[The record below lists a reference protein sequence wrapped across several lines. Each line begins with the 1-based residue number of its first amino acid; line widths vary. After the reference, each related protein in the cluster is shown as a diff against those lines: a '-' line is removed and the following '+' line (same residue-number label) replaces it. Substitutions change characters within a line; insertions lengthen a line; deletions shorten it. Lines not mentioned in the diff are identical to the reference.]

1 MKHLLNRSSICFF
14 VLCGIFVLLII
25 LGTNLNLQRLFAN
38 SFENNT
44 ALNNTNSS
52 YAFTL
57 ALFADLVEDRIRG
70 IIDIL
75 EFTSKDKTF
84 STIPYLSNITDV
96 YHGIASN
103 LETDKRL
110 VLDYILRINPDIAS
124 IYFVLPNGDIYL
136 GEPYSHQEQLPRL
149 NFADREWYSGVTTVN
164 ETYVSSIFLSASIN
178 APAIAIAV
186 PVSTNSD
193 TKSSILNSRE
203 VPVGYLV
210 GIVDLKQVIDL
221 VSNVTANNIGDF
233 FVIDKNGT
241 QLFNSSDTGIT
252 DHLKKF
258 HYIEGISYNTTQLVN
273 ANHTVISELNN
284 SLILSKPISF
294 KNGHLIAILLTE
306 NK

>member
-1 MKHLLNRSSICFF
+1 M
-14 VLCGIFVLLII
+14 
-25 LGTNLNLQRLFAN
+25 NLQRLFAN

-44 ALNNTNSS
+44 ALNDTHSS

-57 ALFADLVEDRIRG
+57 DLFAELVEDRIRG

-84 STIPYLSNITDV
+84 STISYLSNITDA

-103 LETDKRL
+103 LETDKRQ
-110 VLDYILRINPDIAS
+110 VLDYILKINPDIAS

-136 GEPYSHQEQLPRL
+136 GEPYRHQEQLPRL
-149 NFADREWYSGVTTVN
+149 NFADREWYVGVTTLN

-178 APAIAIAV
+178 APAFAIAV

-193 TKSSILNSRE
+193 VESPTLNSGE
-203 VPVGYLV
+203 VPFGYLV
-210 GIVDLKQVIDL
+210 GIVNLKLVHDL
-221 VSNVTANNIGDF
+221 VSNVTSNNIGDF

-252 DHLKKF
+252 DNLKKF

-284 SLILSKPISF
+284 TLLLSKPIAF
-294 KNGHLIAILLTE
+294 KNGHLIAILVTE